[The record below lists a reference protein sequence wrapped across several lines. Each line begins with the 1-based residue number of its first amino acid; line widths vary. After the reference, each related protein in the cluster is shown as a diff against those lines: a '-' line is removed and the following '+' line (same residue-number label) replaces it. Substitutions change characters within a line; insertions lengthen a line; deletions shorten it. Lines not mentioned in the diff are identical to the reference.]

1 MRRRLPTGTH
11 LPHPRIAATTGRSV
25 EITGPTDGLPVTLD
39 GRTAGRAERLTAA
52 VRHPALRLL
61 L

>member
-11 LPHPRIAATTGRSV
+11 LPHPRIAATTGRTV
-25 EITGPTDGLPVTLD
+25 EVHVDGSSLVVAVDGAPV
-39 GRTAGRAERLTAA
+39 GRRSDLRAT

-61 L
+61 I